1 VRADTCFVAPMRL
14 WRKAA
19 GVARTLVEL
28 APNRHAWLRPTER
41 RLAHCGSLWHTR
53 GDPAQVGCRG
63 RRRPRAG
70 APCPP
75 CLAYPVGGL

>member
-28 APNRHAWLRPTER
+28 APNRHA
-41 RLAHCGSLWHTR
+41 
-53 GDPAQVGCRG
+53 
-63 RRRPRAG
+63 
-70 APCPP
+70 
-75 CLAYPVGGL
+75 